1 MEGRR
6 WTAGKF
12 ACQLEDAKAD
22 GDIKPKKLS
31 KL

>member
-12 ACQLEDAKAD
+12 ACLLQDAKAD
-22 GDIKPKKLS
+22 GYNKLKKLS
-31 KL
+31 EL